1 MALAAA
7 MHGMSLNANEAGAT
21 NYGIPDTG
29 LSNGIH
35 LANNNLAARTHYAAP
50 TVPPNRDLPVGTGTL
65 PTTIGRGTNQAPEY
79 YNYEGGLPVKYDVPS
94 AEKERMQARQ
104 AIRKAAAT
112 ENTSASAVQRT
123 DPITEGEVDYLQS
136 MKAQAELADFDR
148 YFEKWADPR
157 KPGGMQF
164 IMEKYPQYVDR
175 RVKQAQ
181 TDYEF
186 AMRNQMIDSWGA
198 QSFDDIH
205 FKYLV
210 DNGKIDGPRLAKHVS
225 LSDFYA
231 PGLLS
236 PWSFVDQRKGLYLP
250 FASAKFGRKPASR
263 NDWQLDDTNQPMSSG
278 RGTQELANSMYV
290 YPGYNNNPN
299 LTQRLRPTYF
309 GRAS

>member
-1 MALAAA
+1 MAGLAAA
-7 MHGMSLNANEAGAT
+7 MPGLSMNPTPAGAT
-21 NYGIPDTG
+21 NFAPPDTG
-29 LSNGIH
+29 F
-35 LANNNLAARTHYAAP
+35 ANAQHVEAYNFAARQNFAAP
-50 TVPPNRDLPVGTGTL
+50 TVPPQRDLPANYATEG
-65 PTTIGRGTNQAPEY
+65 IGHGLNQAPEY
-79 YNYEGGLPVKYDVPS
+79 YNYEGGLPVKYAVPTH
-94 AEKERMQARQ
+94 EKERMQARQ
-104 AIRKAAAT
+104 AIRQAAASEPT
-112 ENTSASAVQRT
+112 PQGGNAVQRV
-123 DPITEGEVDYLQS
+123 DPITEGEVDYLQA

-236 PWSFVDQRKGLYLP
+236 VWAFTDKREGLNLP
-250 FASAKFGRKPASR
+250 FASARFGRRPANPS
-263 NDWQLDDTNQPMSSG
+263 DWKLDDTNQPLAGG
-278 RGTQELANSMYV
+278 RDTQALANSMYL
-290 YPGYNNNPN
+290 YPGYDGNPASGP
-299 LTQRLRPTYF
+299 RPTISGY
-309 GRAS
+309 

>member
-1 MALAAA
+1 MALAAS
-7 MHGMSLNANEAGAT
+7 MHGMSLNPTLAGAT
-21 NYGIPDTG
+21 NFSIPDTG
-29 LSNGIH
+29 F
-35 LANNNLAARTHYAAP
+35 ANAQHVAAYNMAARQNFAAP
-50 TVPPNRDLPVGTGTL
+50 TVPPERDLPANYQANG
-65 PTTIGRGTNQAPEY
+65 IGHGINQAPEY
-79 YNYEGGLPVKYDVPS
+79 YNYEGGLPVKYDIPS
-94 AEKERMQARQ
+94 AAKERMQARS

-112 ENTSASAVQRT
+112 ENTSANAVQRI
-123 DPITEGEVDYLQS
+123 DPITEGEVDYLQA

-210 DNGKIDGPRLAKHVS
+210 DNKKIDGPRLAKHVP

-236 PWSFVDQRKGLYLP
+236 VWAFTDKRDGLNLP
-250 FASAKFGRKPASR
+250 FASAKFGRRPA
-263 NDWQLDDTNQPMSSG
+263 NPDDWKLDDTNQPLAGG
-278 RGTQELANSMYV
+278 RDTQALADSMYS
-290 YPGYNNNPN
+290 YPGYDGADV
-299 LTQRLRPTYF
+299 RSRRPFPRY
-309 GRAS
+309 

>member
-1 MALAAA
+1 MAGLAAA
-7 MHGMSLNANEAGAT
+7 MHGMSMNPTPAGAT
-21 NYGIPDTG
+21 NFSIPDIG
-29 LSNGIH
+29 F
-35 LANNNLAARTHYAAP
+35 ANAQHVEAYNMAARQNFAAP
-50 TVPPNRDLPVGTGTL
+50 TVPPQRDMPLNTTVGHGL
-65 PTTIGRGTNQAPEY
+65 NQAPEY
-79 YNYEGGLPVKYDVPS
+79 YNYEGGLPVKYAVPTR
-94 AEKERMQARQ
+94 EKERMQARQ
-104 AIRKAAAT
+104 AIRQAAASEPT
-112 ENTSASAVQRT
+112 PLGGNAVQRV
-123 DPITEGEVDYLQS
+123 DPITEGEVDYLQA

-157 KPGGMQF
+157 KPGGMKF
-164 IMEKYPQYVDR
+164 IMEKYPQYVER

-236 PWSFVDQRKGLYLP
+236 PWAFVDKRDGLHLP
-250 FASAKFGRKPASR
+250 FASAKFGRRPQNR
-263 NDWQLDDTNQPMSSG
+263 DDWKLSDAGQPLAGGRDTQA
-278 RGTQELANSMYV
+278 LADSIYN
-290 YPGYNNNPN
+290 YPGYNNNARA
-299 LTQRLRPTYF
+299 TQRPTIGY
-309 GRAS
+309 

>member
-1 MALAAA
+1 MALAAS
-7 MHGMSLNANEAGAT
+7 MHGMSLNASEAGAT
-21 NYGIPDTG
+21 NYSIPDTG
-29 LSNGIH
+29 IFNGVQ
-35 LANNNLAARTHYAAP
+35 LANNNLAARTQYAAP
-50 TVPPNRDLPVGTGTL
+50 TVPPNRDLPANYATAG
-65 PTTIGRGTNQAPEY
+65 IGHGLTQAPEY
-79 YNYEGGLPVKYDVPS
+79 YNYEGGLPVKYDIPS

-104 AIRKAAAT
+104 AIRQAASKEPRDDKA
-112 ENTSASAVQRT
+112 NVIRT

-210 DNGKIDGPRLAKHVS
+210 DNKKIDGPRLAKHVS

-236 PWSFVDQRKGLYLP
+236 PWAFVDKRDGLHLP
-250 FASAKFGRKPASR
+250 FASARFGRRPANR
-263 NDWQLDDTNQPMSSG
+263 DDWRLSDEGQPLSSG
-278 RGTQELANSMYV
+278 RDTQALADSMYK
-290 YPGYNNNPN
+290 YPGYNG
-299 LTQRLRPTYF
+299 LSATSRRPTMAGSY
-309 GRAS
+309 